1 MEDRIPTPGQ
11 EGRVFITPEDGS
23 PPYHA
28 VLTMADN
35 PTQEGTPLNKE
46 TLLQDSTEVA
56 IFGNANNR
64 TVDEAFSGVI
74 AHIWKLIDVLD
85 GSSSMSGEWVVPDFF
100 GDGQPYDLGVY
111 MIGGGGSGCAA
122 WGADID
128 KSYYAFGGFSGVGK
142 NFILKNVS
150 PGTEYAYV
158 IGQGGLSVFS
168 EVDSATGSHSTSGN
182 NGGTTSFG
190 EETAEGGS
198 GGDFI
203 NYDPVGIGGQ
213 PVSGP
218 DVDISDVFGSIS
230 GVNSASFTPPS
241 RIGQNQFDTT
251 MVSLCA
257 GGKAGPAGAQTI
269 NAMPDGTKGGSG
281 KYARNA
287 SVQGESATGHG
298 NGGGGAYVRQTRASL
313 MVTSGAGSNGIIFL
327 YAGRRLEHTSE
338 NS

>member
-1 MEDRIPTPGQ
+1 M
-11 EGRVFITPEDGS
+11 
-23 PPYHA
+23 
-28 VLTMADN
+28 
-35 PTQEGTPLNKE
+35 
-46 TLLQDSTEVA
+46 
-56 IFGNANNR
+56 
-64 TVDEAFSGVI
+64 
-74 AHIWKLIDVLD
+74 
-85 GSSSMSGEWVVPDFF
+85 
-100 GDGQPYDLGVY
+100 
-111 MIGGGGSGCAA
+111 
-122 WGADID
+122 
-128 KSYYAFGGFSGVGK
+128 
-142 NFILKNVS
+142 KNVS

-158 IGQGGLSVFS
+158 IGQGGLSVSS
-168 EVDSATGSHSTSGN
+168 EVNNATGSNSTSGN

-190 EETAEGGS
+190 GETAEGGS
-198 GGDFI
+198 GGDYT

-218 DVDISDVFGSIS
+218 NVNISDVFGSIS

-241 RIGQNQFDTT
+241 RIGQNQFDPT

-257 GGKAGPAGAQTI
+257 GGKAGPKGAQTI

-281 KYARNA
+281 KYALNA

-298 NGGGGAYVRQTRASL
+298 NGGGGAYVQQTRASL